1 MNVRKSNPLNRL
13 YHLWVE
19 LGGKVTPVYTHTH
32 TPTPD
37 SYSDNLC
44 HFMRVVLIWVW
55 FRWLFMRRWM
65 FKDIKGGVY
74 LSPFLIGG
82 AAFLLGVFTSLLVHY
97 PNFRKAMIV
106 VAVIGMGTAL
116 IIYTLE
122 FTRVGKWMHDNQEAG
137 MIRRRKWWAPK
148 KEAFQLFK
156 DWLYAK
162 KMRVCPQ
169 IKVDL

>member
-1 MNVRKSNPLNRL
+1 
-13 YHLWVE
+13 
-19 LGGKVTPVYTHTH
+19 
-32 TPTPD
+32 
-37 SYSDNLC
+37 
-44 HFMRVVLIWVW
+44 
-55 FRWLFMRRWM
+55 
-65 FKDIKGGVY
+65 
-74 LSPFLIGG
+74 
-82 AAFLLGVFTSLLVHY
+82 
-97 PNFRKAMIV
+97 MIV